1 MIGMLLLDGCAL
13 ALEMAETASSRSD
26 MAVTDPLH
34 RPAYQGDLLITA
46 LRRQRE
52 HPVLVMGDEALTGG
66 QLADWISQVGQAMYG
81 LGLVP
86 GAATAMLSPN
96 RPEVLVQIGA
106 NSVFGFRHTPLGT
119 MASADDQVWIL
130 TDAGVETLVFDP
142 VFDDRV
148 AELAR
153 RVPTLR
159 HLLSWGPSEVGT
171 DLLALAREYEP
182 QPLRMAEMNPSDVS
196 SLVFT
201 GGTTGRP
208 KAVIG
213 TYGTGNALNTIQMAE
228 WEFPANPTFLMC
240 TPLTHAGAAFF
251 LPTLLR
257 GGKLVVLPHFDPA
270 AVLEAIEAHKVNAT
284 MLVPT
289 MIYKLLDHPDLA
301 TRDFSSLKR
310 IYYGAAAMSP
320 SRLAEGLRVFGQV
333 FFQFYGQTECGMT
346 IAVLK
351 TEEHV
356 ADDAAR
362 LASCGRPVPW
372 LHVALLDDALNEV
385 PTGEIGEI
393 CVRGPLVMQG
403 YWNRPEETAEA
414 LAGDWLHTGDMGRVD
429 EDGYITIVD
438 RRKDMIVSGGFNVF
452 PREVEDVIAQ
462 HPAVAQVAVIG
473 VPHPT
478 WGEAVTA
485 CVVLRDG
492 QEVEPETLVA
502 LVREAKGPVHAPK
515 TVEFVDSLPVTP
527 LGKLDKKLMRQQ
539 RWEGHDRQV

>member
-1 MIGMLLLDGCAL
+1 
-13 ALEMAETASSRSD
+13 
-26 MAVTDPLH
+26 MAVTHPLH
-34 RPAYQGDLLITA
+34 RPAYQGDLLISA

-52 HPVLVMGDEALTGG
+52 HPVLVIGDQTLTGQ

-81 LGLVP
+81 LGLGP
-86 GAATAMLSPN
+86 GAPTAMLSPN

-106 NSVFGFRHTPLGT
+106 NSIFGFRHTPLGT
-119 MASADDQVWIL
+119 MASADDQAWIL
-130 TDAGVETLVFDP
+130 ADAGVETLIFDP
-142 VFDDRV
+142 VFDERV

-159 HLLSWGPSEVGT
+159 NLLSWGPSAVGT
-171 DLLALAREYEP
+171 DLLAQARQYAP
-182 QPLRMAEMNPSDVS
+182 QPLRMAEQDPTDIS
-196 SLVFT
+196 SLVYT

-213 TYGTGNALNTIQMAE
+213 TYGTGNAMNSIQMAE
-228 WEFPANPTFLMC
+228 WEFPDKPTFLMC

-257 GGKLVVLPHFDPA
+257 GGKLVVLPSFDPA
-270 AVLEAIEAHKVNAT
+270 AVLEAIETNRVNAT

-289 MIYKLLDHPDLA
+289 MIYKLLDHPDVA
-301 TRDFSSLKR
+301 TRDFSSLQR

-320 SRLAEGLRVFGQV
+320 SRLQEGLRTFGQV

-346 IAVLK
+346 ISVLK
-351 TEEHV
+351 TDEHLI
-356 ADDAAR
+356 DDPVR

-372 LHVALLDDALNEV
+372 LHVALLDDDFNEV
-385 PTGEIGEI
+385 PTGEVGEI
-393 CVRGPLVMQG
+393 CVRGPLVMRG
-403 YWNRPEETAEA
+403 YWNRPDETAEA
-414 LAGDWLHTGDMGRVD
+414 LAGDWLHTGDMGRAD
-429 EDGYITIVD
+429 DDGFITIVD
-438 RRKDMIVSGGFNVF
+438 RRKDMIVSGGFNVY
-452 PREVEDVIAQ
+452 PREVEDVIAG

-485 CVVLRDG
+485 CVVLRDE
-492 QEVEPETLVA
+492 QQVDPEELVA
-502 LVREAKGPVHAPK
+502 LVRAAKGSVHAPK

-539 RWEGHDRQV
+539 RWEGLDRQV